1 MTRTESELRAAATA
15 ADQEHLFDFWS
26 DLSEPQ
32 QASLLAQIDA
42 LDFDVVAQLRELQKS
57 GGAVELEGELEP
69 PETFPLKRNGA
80 TEERARRASQLGDV
94 LLGAGRVGFVL
105 VAGGQASRLGY
116 NGPKGAFPVGPV
128 SGRTLF
134 ETHGRRLRAAS
145 KRYDCPMPWYVMTSV
160 QNDAATRTFMKEHHF
175 FGLPEEDIF
184 FFSQAMLPALDDD
197 GHILMAKKHELFLAP
212 NGHGGVLEA
221 LQTSGALRDM
231 EQREIDLVSYFQVDN
246 PLVRPADPMFFG
258 LHRLADAN
266 MSSKVVEKTEPDE
279 KVGVLGRIDGM
290 MGIIEY
296 SDLSD
301 DLRKARDASGGL
313 RFRAGNIAVHAID
326 RHFIDTLTK
335 DGLKLPWHLARK
347 KMKVCGPKG
356 TQTESWGTKFETFV
370 FDALSQASNSVT
382 FEVSR
387 ALEFSPVKN
396 AKGGDS
402 PETARRDLCAMYAD
416 WVKAAGRELPPADAD
431 GIIPVEIDPMVA
443 ESREAFIKAR
453 SRPAI
458 TPKGHHYDG

>member
-1 MTRTESELRAAATA
+1 MTRTESELRAAAKA
-15 ADQEHLFDFWS
+15 ADQDHLFDFWS
-26 DLSEPQ
+26 DLEEEQ
-32 QASLLAQIDA
+32 QASLLSQIDA
-42 LDFDVVAQLRELQKS
+42 LDFEVVNRLRELQKG

-69 PETFPLKRNGA
+69 PEIFPLERNGA

-116 NGPKGAFPVGPV
+116 DGPKGAFPVGPV

-145 KRYDCPMPWYVMTSV
+145 KRYGCPMPWYVMTSV
-160 QNDAATRTFMKEHHF
+160 QNDTATRSFMKEHHF
-175 FGLPEEDIF
+175 FGLPEDDVF
-184 FFSQAMLPALDDD
+184 FFSQAMLPALGDD
-197 GHILMAKKHELFLAP
+197 GRILLADKHRLFLAP

-221 LQTSGALRDM
+221 LATSGALRDM
-231 EQREIDLVSYFQVDN
+231 QEREIDLVSYFQVDN

-258 LHRLADAN
+258 LHRLQDAN
-266 MSSKVVEKTEPDE
+266 MSSKVVEKANPDE
-279 KVGVLGRIDGM
+279 KVGVLGRIDGK

-301 DLRKARDASGGL
+301 ELRKARDESGDL

-326 RHFIDTLTK
+326 RQFIEELTN
-335 DGLKLPWHLARK
+335 DGLQLPWHLARK
-347 KMKVCGPKG
+347 QMKVCGSDGQP
-356 TQTESWGTKFETFV
+356 TESWGTKFETFV
-370 FDALSQASNSVT
+370 FDALSKATNSVT

-396 AKGGDS
+396 AKGTDS
-402 PETARRDLCAMYAD
+402 PDTARRDLCAMYAD
-416 WVKAAGRELPPADAD
+416 WVRAAGRELPPVAPD

-443 ESREAFIKAR
+443 ESREAFINSRA
-453 SRPAI
+453 RPAV